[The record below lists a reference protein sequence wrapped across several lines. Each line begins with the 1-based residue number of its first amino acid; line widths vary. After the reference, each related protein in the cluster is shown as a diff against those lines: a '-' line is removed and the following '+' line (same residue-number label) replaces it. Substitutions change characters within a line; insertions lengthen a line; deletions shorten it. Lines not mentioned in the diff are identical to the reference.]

1 MRRRGGARLALAG
14 VLALAPVALAPAV
27 IAGQVGAPDAA
38 PRVST
43 RVEPDTVTVGDRFRT
58 AVFLRLPAGASAE
71 LRVPPDP
78 AGRVEV
84 TVGPVLHP
92 PDARAAQHRGVVEM
106 VAWTPGPAGTLAA
119 ELRVTFGDGTSR
131 DFAVPLEL
139 PHVRS
144 VLPADTAGV
153 RPRPPR
159 GVLPLDRARPFPWWI
174 AVLAA
179 ALVAAAGA
187 YWLRRRRPAR
197 TAPEVRPDA
206 RARALAA
213 LDRARDSGAVEAG
226 RLDLFYEMMSGALRS
241 FVAETHPAWGAHLTT
256 PELLERMDRAGAGR
270 GEVAVLAELL
280 GVADLAKFARHP
292 PGAQRARADWARA
305 RRWVEGFGAEAAPE
319 RVG

>member
-1 MRRRGGARLALAG
+1 MRRRGATRIALAG
-14 VLALAPVALAPAV
+14 VLALASAPLAPAP
-27 IAGQVGAPDAA
+27 AAAQAGAPDAA

-43 RVEPDTVTVGDRFRT
+43 RVEPDTVTVGDRFRS
-58 AVFLRLPAGASAE
+58 AVFLRLPAGAAAE
-71 LRVPPDP
+71 LRVPADP

-84 TVGPVLHP
+84 TAGPVLHP

-106 VAWTPGPAGTLAA
+106 VAWTPGPAGTLAG
-119 ELRVTFGDGTSR
+119 ELRVTFRDGTSR
-131 DFAVPLEL
+131 DFSVPLDL

-159 GVLPLDRARPFPWWI
+159 GVLPADPARPFPWWVV
-174 AVLAA
+174 ALAA
-179 ALVAAAGA
+179 ALVAAAAA
-187 YWLRRRRPAR
+187 YLVRRRRRPAAA
-197 TAPEVRPDA
+197 APEVPADA

-213 LDRARDSGAVEAG
+213 LDRARDAGTVEAG
-226 RLDLFYEMMSGALRS
+226 RLDLFYETMRGAMRV
-241 FVAETHPAWGAHLTT
+241 FVAETHPEWGAHLTT

-292 PGAQRARADWARA
+292 PGPQRARADWARA
-305 RRWVEGFGAEAAPE
+305 RRWVERFGAEDA
-319 RVG
+319 R